1 MPFSEKSLYFSK
13 GSIVYILFFWFPW
26 QDAWFESTEVDK
38 RFAGK
43 LKEKEKAEEE
53 DAELTTEEIWRIK
66 RRISDALLPEETV

>member
-1 MPFSEKSLYFSK
+1 MPFSEKSFYSKREHCLYP
-13 GSIVYILFFWFPW
+13 IFWFPW

-43 LKEKEKAEEE
+43 LKEKERAEEE